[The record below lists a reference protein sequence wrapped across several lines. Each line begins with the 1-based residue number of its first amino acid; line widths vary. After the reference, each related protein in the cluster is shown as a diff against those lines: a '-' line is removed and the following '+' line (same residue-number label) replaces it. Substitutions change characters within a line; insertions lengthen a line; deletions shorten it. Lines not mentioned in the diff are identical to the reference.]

1 MKITLRKTFTLI
13 IFTLI
18 SCLPFIHIIDIIGIE
33 LYLDSFENSDNYI
46 CIQDRQNSLESN
58 TFGDFLI
65 IQKAAHPEFK
75 IEKSDL
81 IIYCDN
87 EGDITFT
94 KVNYINS
101 ISAMKKY
108 YVEKDTQE
116 LEKNVI
122 FENQILG
129 KVIEIVDENVIN
141 SISVKIWETSIH
153 NLNIK
158 SILID

>member
-1 MKITLRKTFTLI
+1 MKITPRKTLTLI

-18 SCLPFIHIIDIIGIE
+18 SCLPFIHINDMMGIE
-33 LYLDSFENSDNYI
+33 LFLDSFENSDNYI
-46 CIQDRQNSLESN
+46 CLQDRQNNLESN
-58 TFGDFLI
+58 TFGDYLI
-65 IQKAAHPEFK
+65 IQKASHPEFK

-94 KVNYINS
+94 KVNHINS
-101 ISAMKKY
+101 ISAMKRY
-108 YVEKDTQE
+108 YVEKDTRD
-116 LEKNVI
+116 LGKNVI

-129 KVIEIVDENVIN
+129 KIIEIVDENIIN

-153 NLNIK
+153 NLNIRA
-158 SILID
+158 ILID